1 MSKNSFR
8 ITLLVSLLLH
18 FVFLMLY
25 KPLASITLLPF
36 DDDLEEQVPDPL
48 TFDLVDPMAELVETP
63 ANAAVEE
70 PQDAQYMSD
79 KNARAQDVYADKDLV
94 TGDAYSQGQTDYKLF
109 AGGGNLTEQP
119 PEQVREQ
126 QSGESSDQDGLTDHA
141 DENETM
147 TSGDV
152 RIFNNQRFTRRSQK
166 FDPALLR
173 GPGANRSRPANNFSD
188 DVDWNNQKSNARD
201 LGGVSLNTY
210 AWDFAPYIIYM
221 KRRMREHIYPPPAF
235 SQMGAI
241 QGEIVVR
248 FRVERDGTVSELD
261 LVSYKGHKS
270 LAETSL
276 NAVKGSDP
284 FKPLPDTFPEKYLE
298 LTWTFI
304 YSIFR

>member
-1 MSKNSFR
+1 M
-8 ITLLVSLLLH
+8 L
-18 FVFLMLY
+18 LY
-25 KPLASITLLPF
+25 KPLASITLFPF
-36 DDDLEEQVPDPL
+36 NDKIEGQIPEPL
-48 TFDLVDPMAELVETP
+48 TFDLVNPLAELVETP
-63 ANAAVEE
+63 PDAEIPE
-70 PQDAQYMSD
+70 PQNARYMSD
-79 KNARAQDVYADKDLV
+79 KNARAQDIYADNDLPS
-94 TGDAYSQGQTDYKLF
+94 GDAFSRGRTDYKLF
-109 AGGGNLTEQP
+109 AGGGNLTEQVP
-119 PEQVREQ
+119 QQVSEQTAEQTNDQHDLTDSPEQE
-126 QSGESSDQDGLTDHA
+126 ESL
-141 DENETM
+141 

-152 RIFNNQRFTRRSQK
+152 RLFDNQRYTRRSQK

-173 GPGANRSRPANNFSD
+173 GSGANRTLPANNFSD
-188 DVDWNNQKSNARD
+188 DVNWDNQNSDARD

-241 QGEIVVR
+241 QGEILIR
-248 FRVERDGTVSELD
+248 FRVERDGTVSKLELI
-261 LVSYKGHKS
+261 SYKGHKS

-284 FKPLPDTFPEKYLE
+284 FKQLPENFPEKYLE